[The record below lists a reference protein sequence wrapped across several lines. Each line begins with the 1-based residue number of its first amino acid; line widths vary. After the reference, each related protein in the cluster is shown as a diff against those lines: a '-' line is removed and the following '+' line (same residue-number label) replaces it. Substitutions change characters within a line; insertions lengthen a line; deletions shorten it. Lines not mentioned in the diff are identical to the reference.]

1 MNLQPLLA
9 EFLGTFY
16 LCFAGIAAIL
26 SSTPAVGSGAGIG
39 GAVTGAS
46 MNPARSF
53 GPAAVLNYWTW
64 HWAYWVA
71 PIAGACTAAVIYDK
85 LLLKEQKT

>member
-1 MNLQPLLA
+1 VKIGGFGIGLTVTFDILA
-9 EFLGTFY
+9 
-16 LCFAGIAAIL
+16 
-26 SSTPAVGSGAGIG
+26 G

-53 GPAAVLNYWTW
+53 GPALELGYWAW

-71 PIAGACTAAVIYDK
+71 PIAGAVVAA
-85 LLLKEQKT
+85 LLYEKILLPQDPRIAVKG